1 MKKYTAK
8 ELSEVLKISVP
19 AVWKKV
25 NKLLDEEKDSK
36 INRISMQNETVNNR
50 DMKVIYIEDSM
61 FDEIINNT
69 LVNKSVNENKPEVN
83 KTNNQFNEQVIND
96 SFYKSL
102 VSELIQSKNQL
113 INYAEQVGQVKLLTD
128 SESRTKE
135 EYFRQVQEIAVL
147 TNEINQ
153 LKMVNKQLEVE
164 NKKFKQKQTWWKFG
178 K

>member
-69 LVNKSVNENKPEVN
+69 LVNENKPEVN